1 MNAVGR
7 ARGRQPK
14 GALYSQ
20 TFASPAAAAA
30 AAAAAGAAR
39 EAAAAAACSRRPSAP
54 PPPPPPVVT
63 DRVLSSLSRSSIVVN
78 RVPGASTYR
87 TPW

>member
-1 MNAVGR
+1 MQSG
-7 ARGRQPK
+7 GRQPK

-20 TFASPAAAAA
+20 TFASPAA

-39 EAAAAAACSRRPSAP
+39 EAAAAAACSRRPSA
-54 PPPPPPVVT
+54 PPPPPVVT

>member
-7 ARGRQPK
+7 RQPK

-20 TFASPAAAAA
+20 TFASPA

-39 EAAAAAACSRRPSAP
+39 EAAAAAACSRRPSAPP

>member
-1 MNAVGR
+1 MQSG
-7 ARGRQPK
+7 GRQPK

-30 AAAAAGAAR
+30 GGAAR

-54 PPPPPPVVT
+54 PPPPPLPPPVVT